1 MARKWSL
8 SVTNWNQLWFSKVY
22 NFVIMS
28 LIFVHFRWRWREQR
42 SVIPRQWE
50 LCRVWVAIN
59 SNMGVIL
66 DMAQPHMHKQV
77 SVYTSQLWWWLHLGC
92 QNASH
97 YYLQQFSRIISPEQS
112 EYTIK
117 LIFLN
122 NCDCM
127 KIKYVNYR

>member
-1 MARKWSL
+1 MKRAEKRDSKAMGAMQGMGGYQQQHGGHPGYGAAAYAQTGISL
-8 SVTNWNQLWFSKVY
+8 HESTL
-22 NFVIMS
+22 MMT
-28 LIFVHFRWRWREQR
+28 
-42 SVIPRQWE
+42 P
-50 LCRVWVAIN
+50 
-59 SNMGVIL
+59 
-66 DMAQPHMHKQV
+66 
-77 SVYTSQLWWWLHLGC
+77 LGC